1 MICFTGIF
9 LHYHYW
15 IHTVTP
21 LRVQHKYAFLKCIQ
35 KDTRHGYAHK
45 GFRFFEYEDSVGI
58 LTNFFCGY
66 GMGMGVE
73 IQSPLESDGY
83 YTPSYSWT
91 DADGDIV
98 STSNSTTLSKG
109 RFNLSYSATGNFT
122 SFCGATYRVIG
133 YAVGKKWPKNSTK
146 L

>member
-1 MICFTGIF
+1 VICFTGIF

-35 KDTRHGYAHK
+35 KDTRHGVCAQ
-45 GFRFFEYEDSVGI
+45 RISVFFEYEDSVGI
-58 LTNFFCGY
+58 LTGFFCGY
-66 GMGMGVE
+66 GMDMGVE

-109 RFNLSYSATGNFT
+109 RFNLSYSATGQLYLFLW
-122 SFCGATYRVIG
+122 CHVLRHRICRR
-133 YAVGKKWPKNSTK
+133 
-146 L
+146 